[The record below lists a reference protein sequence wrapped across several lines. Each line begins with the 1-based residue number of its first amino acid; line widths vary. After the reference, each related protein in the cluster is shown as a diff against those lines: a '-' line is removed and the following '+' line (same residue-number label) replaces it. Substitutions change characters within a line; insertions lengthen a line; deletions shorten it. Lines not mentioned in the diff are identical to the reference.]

1 MEDEQF
7 VVNSLLCFLNSGKD
21 DYPYETLFDVIHSF
35 YCFEEV
41 KKGKEILCGI
51 LNDDVSWRRDP
62 DKKRKEV
69 KDLLELHE
77 RVKQSNQTVKF
88 VTDSHKRMP
97 PLGLEKL
104 GSLLA
109 NLTEDTSRIND
120 VLPKILDIKT
130 EVINTADTVRQMKA
144 DLVDLK
150 TKFMSAVSGI
160 NDASKGINDIN
171 VFEDLTSLRYSASQ
185 SASTR
190 RKLNST
196 TYASKVSSSQ
206 CKVINNG
213 SNASNQSDQRRS
225 AEVLHEAA
233 ESGDKERV
241 EATAAGTESGS
252 ETETR
257 HDSLQTPRLN
267 EDIGTIPKRS
277 GLTMSTR
284 ISPANTNSNGWTLV
298 DRRRMRNDNNRGN
311 KVTGAHRSNT
321 SSFKAAPRL
330 IDVFVGRVD
339 NSVTE
344 EVLKEYIMDTF
355 GISMVLVNNLIIKT
369 SEHKAFKVTLKFSER
384 NKLFDADLWP
394 EDIVV
399 DKFYNRSRRQAPV
412 DNTAAN

>member
-1 MEDEQF
+1 M
-7 VVNSLLCFLNSGKD
+7 
-21 DYPYETLFDVIHSF
+21 
-35 YCFEEV
+35 
-41 KKGKEILCGI
+41 
-51 LNDDVSWRRDP
+51 
-62 DKKRKEV
+62 
-69 KDLLELHE
+69 
-77 RVKQSNQTVKF
+77 
-88 VTDSHKRMP
+88 
-97 PLGLEKL
+97 
-104 GSLLA
+104 
-109 NLTEDTSRIND
+109 
-120 VLPKILDIKT
+120 
-130 EVINTADTVRQMKA
+130 
-144 DLVDLK
+144 
-150 TKFMSAVSGI
+150 
-160 NDASKGINDIN
+160 
-171 VFEDLTSLRYSASQ
+171 
-185 SASTR
+185 
-190 RKLNST
+190 
-196 TYASKVSSSQ
+196 
-206 CKVINNG
+206 
-213 SNASNQSDQRRS
+213 
-225 AEVLHEAA
+225 LHEAA
-233 ESGDKERV
+233 ESGDKERD